1 MSTLDWALVAVLA
14 LSCLLGLWRGV
25 IRETLSL
32 AAWLL
37 GFVLSSRYATEVA
50 SHLPISDWSDNARLG
65 LAWVLVFLAVW
76 LTITL
81 LAMLVRGV
89 VSAVGLGLLDRVLGC
104 VFGFLRGGIALMAL
118 SVAVGLTPVK
128 TSSAWMN
135 SWVAQLADWSV
146 LFFKPV
152 LPAPLERL
160 VS

>member
-37 GFVLSSRYATEVA
+37 GFVLSSRYAAELA
-50 SHLPISDWSDNARLG
+50 SHVPISDWSDNARLG